1 MISQHLA
8 SSNLAVF
15 LDRDGVINQQRPDH
29 VKSWDEFEFL
39 PGVLDA
45 LARLHQMKVRV
56 AVVTNQAVVG
66 RGLIQENDLLAI
78 HERMRATVALA
89 GGNIERIYSCVHA
102 PEAGCACRKPK
113 TALLTLASEQ
123 MGIALEGSVMIGDSE
138 TDVRAARAVGCLPIL
153 VATPE
158 SATTDPEVRVVAS
171 LRDAVALIAQLRS
184 RQEVAAC

>member
-1 MISQHLA
+1 MCRVTVTASARTAISCWSTPSRNQPGAHCLISQHLA

-102 PEAGCACRKPK
+102 P
-113 TALLTLASEQ
+113 
-123 MGIALEGSVMIGDSE
+123 
-138 TDVRAARAVGCLPIL
+138 
-153 VATPE
+153 
-158 SATTDPEVRVVAS
+158 
-171 LRDAVALIAQLRS
+171 
-184 RQEVAAC
+184 